1 VRILSALLV
10 IGALAACDQPDK
22 TADGIAEEKL
32 GDGARLQEQSGSPGF
47 AAAQVPPPSSSPSPQ
62 RSQALPDS
70 IRPTMLIRNGHA
82 RIEVDSLEAA
92 LAAVQRMAQRLGGY
106 VTSVATQT
114 GREQVREATLTLRIP
129 AARFDAALSGL
140 DPLGDV
146 ESVNVTSEDV
156 GEEYVDIG
164 VRLENGRRLER
175 RLLELLQ
182 TRAGKLEE
190 VLAVERELAR
200 VREEIERHEGRLR
213 YLRSRADVSTLTI
226 TLHEPLPL
234 LSNYEGQNV
243 ILRAFGQAWRNFV
256 GLVTGVISLLGII
269 LPVAAVLATIWW
281 LARRRRAGSG
291 GK

>member
-1 VRILSALLV
+1 MRIISAIIV
-10 IGALAACDQPDK
+10 IVACAACSK
-22 TADGIAEEKL
+22 TER
-32 GDGARLQEQSGSPGF
+32 DGAAREKVGVASL
-47 AAAQVPPPSSSPSPQ
+47 AQPEMVREELAIAQTPPPSPSPTPQ
-62 RSQALPDS
+62 RPQALPDS

-82 RIEVDSLEAA
+82 RVKVDSLETA
-92 LAAVQRMAQRLGGY
+92 LAAVQQMAQRLGGY
-106 VTSVATQT
+106 VTGVATQT
-114 GREQVREATLTLRIP
+114 GEQQVREATLTLRIP
-129 AARFDAALSGL
+129 AARFDEALSGL
-140 DPLGDV
+140 KPLGDV

-182 TRAGKLEE
+182 TRTGKLEE

-226 TLHEPLPL
+226 ALHEPLPL

-243 ILRAFGQAWRNFV
+243 VLRAFGQAWRNFV

-269 LPVAAVLATIWW
+269 VPVATVVVFVWW
-281 LARRRRAGSG
+281 LVRRRRSVP
-291 GK
+291 